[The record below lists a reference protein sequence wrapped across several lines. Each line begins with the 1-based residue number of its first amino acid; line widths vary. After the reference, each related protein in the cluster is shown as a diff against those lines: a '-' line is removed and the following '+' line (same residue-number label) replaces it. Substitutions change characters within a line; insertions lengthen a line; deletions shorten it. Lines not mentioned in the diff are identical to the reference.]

1 MKFLIFFPLF
11 LFASIN
17 QKIINFYKT
26 YYPNIKIIKI
36 YIRPAPPKKYKNL
49 KILFSH
55 KSTSGNIKID
65 NRYYYVKIQAKLP
78 VFKAKEIIKQNEFI
92 YNKVYK
98 TFILFRY
105 FSSKPL
111 SKIDK
116 NFIAKNI
123 ISKNAVITESNTAKA
138 PDVFRNSDITAFVKS
153 KNINITIQVKALKN
167 GNIGDIIPVKV
178 KNKILKAKIKDK
190 NLVEIK

>member
-36 YIRPAPPKKYKNL
+36 TIHPAPPKKYQNI
-49 KILFSH
+49 KILFSP

-65 NRYYYVKIQAKLP
+65 NRYYFIKIEAKLP
-78 VFKAKEIIKQNEFI
+78 VFKSKEIIKQNEFI

-98 TFILFRY
+98 TLIPFRY

-111 SKIDK
+111 NKIDK
-116 NFIAKNI
+116 NLIAKNI
-123 ISKNAVITESNTAKA
+123 ISKNAIITDSNTAKA
-138 PDVFRNSDITAFVKS
+138 PAVFRNSYINAVAKS
-153 KNINITIQVKALKN
+153 KSITVTTQVKALKN
-167 GNIGDIIPVKV
+167 GNIGDIIPVKL
-178 KNKILKAKIKDK
+178 KNKILKAKVIGK

>member
-11 LFASIN
+11 LFASTN

-36 YIRPAPPKKYKNL
+36 TIHPTPPKKYKNL
-49 KILFSH
+49 KILFSP

-111 SKIDK
+111 SKINK
-116 NFIAKNI
+116 NLIAKNI
-123 ISKNAVITESNTAKA
+123 ISKNAIITTSNTAKA
-138 PDVFRNSDITAFVKS
+138 PDVFRNSYITAFVKS

>member
-92 YNKVYK
+92 YNKIYK
-98 TFILFRY
+98 TIILFRY

-116 NFIAKNI
+116 NLIAKNI
-123 ISKNAVITESNTAKA
+123 ISKNAVITVSNTTRA
-138 PDVFRNSDITAFVKS
+138 PDVFKNSDITAFVKS
-153 KNINITIQVKALKN
+153 KNINITMQVRALKN
-167 GNIGDIIPVKV
+167 GNIGDIIPVKL
-178 KNKILKAKIKDK
+178 KNKILKAKVKDK
-190 NLVEIK
+190 DLVEIK

>member
-36 YIRPAPPKKYKNL
+36 HIHPAPPKKYKNL
-49 KILFSH
+49 KILFSQ
-55 KSTSGNIKID
+55 KSISGNIKID
-65 NRYYYVKIQAKLP
+65 NRYYYVKIKAKLL

-98 TFILFRY
+98 TFIPFRY
-105 FSSKPL
+105 FYSIPL

-116 NFIAKNI
+116 NLIAKNI
-123 ISKNAVITESNTAKA
+123 ISKSAVITESNTAKA
-138 PDVFRNSDITAFVKS
+138 PDIFRNSYITAFVKS
-153 KNINITIQVKALKN
+153 KSINITMKVKALKN
-167 GNIGDIIPVKV
+167 GNIGDIIPVKL
-178 KNKILKAKIKDK
+178 KNKILKAKVKGK
-190 NLVEIK
+190 NLVEIE